1 MVQEEHPRSILKNIR
16 KRHNIIF
23 NSPAVGQ
30 PNVVMP
36 LTNMG
41 ALSMLCTTIFYNF
54 KHGWESSNP
63 PLSIM
68 VLALRVLT
76 QLNGINACVTSAKTP

>member
-1 MVQEEHPRSILKNIR
+1 M
-16 KRHNIIF
+16 HN
-23 NSPAVGQ
+23 
-30 PNVVMP
+30 
-36 LTNMG
+36 
-41 ALSMLCTTIFYNF
+41 TIFHNF

-68 VLALRVLT
+68 VRALRVLT